1 MPSCAQLSGRHSVQL
16 RPDPNSASE
25 TGGLHADGSSSAELD
40 PPSPK
45 PPVIGL
51 GLQGTV
57 EGITVGLNQ
66 IDVVLQI
73 HQDPAQQLDQ
83 RLRLGWV

>member
-1 MPSCAQLSGRHSVQL
+1 
-16 RPDPNSASE
+16 
-25 TGGLHADGSSSAELD
+25 
-40 PPSPK
+40 
-45 PPVIGL
+45 VIGL